1 MLVWNKDFDSI
12 SLYKK
17 REITAKF
24 KRTESYEDFEII
36 QIFRKKLQQI
46 DAYLCWHNKIKGSQI
61 ECDSGWLC
69 MFRGEND

>member
-46 DAYLCWHNKIKGSQI
+46 DSLFMLA
-61 ECDSGWLC
+61 
-69 MFRGEND
+69 